1 MNSSN
6 HCKTSIFEGDIK
18 FQYVMGDLHIHNTTQ
33 NAMLTFF
40 MDEWV

>member
-6 HCKTSIFEGDIK
+6 YCRTIIFERDIK
-18 FQYVMGDLHIHNTTQ
+18 LQNVIEDLHIHNTTQ

>member
-1 MNSSN
+1 MNSIN
-6 HCKTSIFEGDIK
+6 YCRTIIFERDIK
-18 FQYVMGDLHIHNTTQ
+18 LQYVIEDLHIHNTTQ

>member
-6 HCKTSIFEGDIK
+6 HCRTIIFEGDIK
-18 FQYVMGDLHIHNTTQ
+18 FQYVMGEYIHNTTQ